1 VSRGLRRIEERVA
14 HPYLDDVLDAQARV
28 LEQVGGLSI
37 DLKGGPI
44 VETVEIE

>member
-1 VSRGLRRIEERVA
+1 MTGVQTCALPIS
-14 HPYLDDVLDAQARV
+14 HLDDVLDAQARV

-44 VETVEIE
+44 VEKVEIE